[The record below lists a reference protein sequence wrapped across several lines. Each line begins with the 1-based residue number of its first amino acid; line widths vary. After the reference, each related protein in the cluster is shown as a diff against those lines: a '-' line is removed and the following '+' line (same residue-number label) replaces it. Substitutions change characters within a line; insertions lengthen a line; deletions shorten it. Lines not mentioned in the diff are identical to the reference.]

1 MKRQHVGLKKKNT
14 GTEKKKAHIQV
25 LEEVAQSKARL
36 TSIKPSLQLHKF
48 KSVNMSGIWPQLQ
61 TDSQSAKQL
70 LRLLP
75 CLSVHANLQQP
86 FKDQQTLSRY
96 LNESS
101 LKLTCPCQQPREP
114 EIPAAS
120 AQRECIEGLC
130 PTALLVP
137 QASPLPLC
145 LGSCGRACLSSMYLQ
160 QFILHTD
167 IDQ

>member
-14 GTEKKKAHIQV
+14 GTEKKGAHMQV
-25 LEEVAQSKARL
+25 IEEVAQSKARL
-36 TSIKPSLQLHKF
+36 TSIKLSIQLNKF
-48 KSVNMSGIWPQLQ
+48 KSGNMSGIWPQLQ
-61 TDSQSAKQL
+61 IDSQSAKQL
-70 LRLLP
+70 QRLLLY
-75 CLSVHANLQQP
+75 LSVHANLQQP

-101 LKLTCPCQQPREP
+101 LKLTFPCQQPQEL
-114 EIPAAS
+114 EIPAVS
-120 AQRECIEGLC
+120 AQRGCIEGLC

-137 QASPLPLC
+137 QASLLPLC

>member
-1 MKRQHVGLKKKNT
+1 MTNKGDETPACWIDENT
-14 GTEKKKAHIQV
+14 GTEKKRAHMQV
-25 LEEVAQSKARL
+25 LEEVAQSKVHL
-36 TSIKPSLQLHKF
+36 TSIKLNIQL
-48 KSVNMSGIWPQLQ
+48 KSGSMSGIRPQLQ
-61 TDSQSAKQL
+61 TDNQSAKQL

-75 CLSVHANLQQP
+75 YLSVHANLQQP
-86 FKDQQTLSRY
+86 FKDQQTSSRY

-101 LKLTCPCQQPREP
+101 LKLTFPCQQPREF
-114 EIPAAS
+114 EIPTAS

-160 QFILHTD
+160 QLHNTAHRR
-167 IDQ
+167 